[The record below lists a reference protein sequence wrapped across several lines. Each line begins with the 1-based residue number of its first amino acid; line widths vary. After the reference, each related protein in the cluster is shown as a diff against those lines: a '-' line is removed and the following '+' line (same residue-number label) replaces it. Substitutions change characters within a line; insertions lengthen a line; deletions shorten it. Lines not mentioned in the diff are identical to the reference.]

1 MKFGIKKYLYLY
13 CHLKDIYNRDSNQG
27 VNIINKMIEMGDW
40 L

>member
-27 VNIINKMIEMGDW
+27 VNIINKTIEMGDW